1 MKKLVS
7 VALLVMLVVTL
18 ATTVKAATPSEEL
31 YNYISGTFTIAGQEV
46 KLLTS
51 GQLVQAKRYLD
62 THELTNDEYLHVKD
76 QIVSTIE
83 VMNEAGVTNV
93 FDLEGQDLEF
103 VKINAQAAAKT
114 LGLTIDYNSSDR
126 TFLIKETATG
136 DVVASFLL
144 DANNKLVQTDELH
157 YEYIAI
163 SVVAIIAVAI
173 VMINKKVT
181 ANA

>member
-1 MKKLVS
+1 
-7 VALLVMLVVTL
+7 
-18 ATTVKAATPSEEL
+18 
-31 YNYISGTFTIAGQEV
+31 
-46 KLLTS
+46 
-51 GQLVQAKRYLD
+51 
-62 THELTNDEYLHVKD
+62 
-76 QIVSTIE
+76 
-83 VMNEAGVTNV
+83 MNEAGVTNV

-126 TFLIKETATG
+126 TFLVKETATG

-144 DANNKLVQTDELH
+144 DANNKIVQTDELH